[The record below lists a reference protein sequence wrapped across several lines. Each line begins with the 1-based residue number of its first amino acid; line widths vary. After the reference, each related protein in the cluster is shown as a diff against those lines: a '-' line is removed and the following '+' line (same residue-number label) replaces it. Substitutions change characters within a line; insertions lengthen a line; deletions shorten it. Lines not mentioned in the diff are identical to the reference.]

1 MDAYVL
7 VRTAVWNAAHVFNC
21 SGQKYCMI
29 AFTTLLTT
37 LLHTHYIYEFTFVCM
52 NSLTH
57 AYRHTQT
64 HTGPVVLVK
73 YLCFIE
79 LTGSIMGLPIMMS

>member
-1 MDAYVL
+1 
-7 VRTAVWNAAHVFNC
+7 
-21 SGQKYCMI
+21 MI

-57 AYRHTQT
+57 SYRHTQT

-79 LTGSIMGLPIMMS
+79 LTGSIMGLPIRMS